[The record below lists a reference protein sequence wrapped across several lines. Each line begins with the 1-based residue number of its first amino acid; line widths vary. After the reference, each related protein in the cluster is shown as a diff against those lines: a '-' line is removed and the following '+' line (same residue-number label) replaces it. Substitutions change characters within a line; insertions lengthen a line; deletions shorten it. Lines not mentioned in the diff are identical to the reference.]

1 MSRKMVLIGA
11 GSAMFTAGIIA
22 DLAKE
27 RTLGPWEIGLVD
39 IDPKALDVGY
49 NLSRKVIEARE
60 ADISLKKT
68 TNRKEVLPGAD
79 IVVTTI
85 GVGGRRSWEADVFIP
100 RKYGIFQPVGDSVG
114 PGGISRAMRMIP
126 AMRDIAEDVQKLCAQ
141 AFFINYANPMA
152 AICRAIRKSTQL
164 DVLGLCIGVFEAEEY
179 LAKLLNLPKEDTTS
193 VAIGV
198 NHLTWIVDFRY
209 KGRDMF
215 PVFQKRLSAGGS
227 DSLNLDVKVDEENP
241 FAWLLIEMNRNPFC
255 WSLFQTYGAYPA
267 PYDRHVIEYFMNRFQ
282 DGKYCGKTLG
292 VDILSFEKTILGG
305 DVIYE
310 EMARLGSSPKP
321 LEEKQIAKLAG
332 EHSQFLDILLS
343 MEKDQR
349 KVFSMNLLNDG
360 AVKNLPADAVLE
372 MSTVAGATGFTPL
385 KIPHFSNSLAAIINN
400 RLLCVELMVDAA
412 LRGEQ
417 RLMVEAML
425 VDGATPDRKTAE
437 KMSQELIRHHKK
449 YLPQF

>member
-1 MSRKMVLIGA
+1 MPRKMVLIGA

-27 RTLGPWEIGLVD
+27 KTLGPWEIGLVD
-39 IDPKALDVGY
+39 IDPQALDVGY
-49 NLSRKVIEARE
+49 NLSRKVIEARKAE
-60 ADISLKKT
+60 ISLKKT
-68 TNRKEVLPGAD
+68 TDRKEVLPGAD

-85 GVGGRRSWEADVFIP
+85 GVGGRRSWEADVVIP
-100 RKYGIFQPVGDSVG
+100 RTYGIYQPVGDSVG

-126 AMRDIAEDVQKLCAQ
+126 AMKDIAEDIKKLCPH

-164 DVLGLCIGVFEAEEY
+164 EVLGLCIGVFEAEEY
-179 LAKLLNLPKEDTTS
+179 LAKLLGVPKEETTS
-193 VAIGV
+193 VAIGL
-198 NHLTWIVDFRY
+198 NHLTWIVDFRH

-215 PVFQKRLSAGGS
+215 PAFQKRLREGGS
-227 DSLNLDVKVDEENP
+227 ESLNLDVKVDEANP
-241 FAWLLIEMNRNPFC
+241 FAWLLVEMNRNPFC
-255 WSLFQTYGAYPA
+255 WSLFETYGAYPA
-267 PYDRHVIEYFMNRFQ
+267 PYDRHVIEYFMNRFR

-292 VDILSFEKTILGG
+292 VDILSFEKTIRGG

-321 LEEKQIAKLAG
+321 LEEKEIARLAG
-332 EHSQFLDILLS
+332 EHSQFLDILVS
-343 MEKDQR
+343 MEKDER
-349 KVFSMNLLNDG
+349 KVFSMNRANDG
-360 AVKNLPADAVLE
+360 AVKSLPPDAVLE

-385 KIPHFSNSLAAIINN
+385 KFPQLSTSLAAIINN

-412 LRGEQ
+412 LRGELQ
-417 RLMVEAML
+417 LMVEAML

-437 KMSQELIRHHKK
+437 KMALELIRCHKR